1 MPDRAPL
8 RKLAVTVMPPLSTTP
23 RFRSELLRSGATWPQ
38 DVNYL
43 RDTYAEAYALWD
55 ASPPSSGEYD
65 PEKDRALYAATEPLL
80 REMLVGLDG
89 VSGQL
94 ASRGDI
100 FKAVRQAGY
109 DFDTAAMYSR
119 AGDWA
124 MATTYQSYALLKASR
139 LLDTLTSLANKKTAG
154 ARKLGYGYDTSGEVH
169 EQGGTSGDDR
179 HLWDTGNSPKF
190 DRTPMNP
197 ANCLVDAAAES
208 DFPELAEF
216 KHKRVYWPPRTR

>member
-1 MPDRAPL
+1 MPPRIPM

-43 RDTYAEAYALWD
+43 RDTYAEAYGLWD
-55 ASPPSSGEYD
+55 ASPAGDEYD
-65 PEKDRALYAATEPLL
+65 PAKDRALYSATEPLL
-80 REMLVGLDG
+80 REMLTGLSD

-94 ASRGDI
+94 TGRADVYRASR
-100 FKAVRQAGY
+100 QAQY
-109 DFDTAAMYSR
+109 DFDTASMYAK

-124 MATTYQSYALLKASR
+124 MATTYQSYALLKVCR
-139 LLDTLTSLANKKTAG
+139 LLDGLTSLANKKAAA

-190 DRTPMNP
+190 DKTPMNP
-197 ANCLVDAAAES
+197 ANCLVDSAAEA
-208 DFPELAEF
+208 DFPELAKF
-216 KHKRVYWPPRTR
+216 KHKRVHWPPRTR